1 MDLFYAIGSEN
12 LWDSVAPTWD
22 MRNVEYPW
30 VLWIKCLVLVQDTEY
45 REEELEE
52 EQQRE
57 ERALFHNAV
66 ERVFCYHNNLC

>member
-1 MDLFYAIGSEN
+1 M
-12 LWDSVAPTWD
+12 
-22 MRNVEYPW
+22 
-30 VLWIKCLVLVQDTEY
+30 VLVQDTEY

-66 ERVFCYHNNLC
+66 ESVFCYHNKLH